1 MTKHQLFILVCIGAA
16 LAACSKKK
24 ETPASEKPVAGSG
37 SASASG
43 AGSASAAPSAGG
55 TKIGPIDLTAATV
68 DLAALFPGAKLTLHP
83 TDDSGGRY
91 DSYEFDTV
99 DVTQGDK
106 NLLVIE
112 LAPKSDR
119 ILNIIVLDPSI
130 ATPEGLDVGKPIT
143 DLAAKHADVTC
154 IEDKMGTECGGPST
168 GQLGYEL
175 AAEDGTGAEWGTEV
189 PIAKVPKESKIGQVH
204 WTAADGATGPTLT
217 KRPPLAADAGGG
229 SADVADDEAGG
240 GGLNEGPHKPTSD
253 EIDRCARVYAVTLA
267 CGIGVDE
274 EFGWVK
280 ADKKKLTRDQARKE
294 CSPEMSANE
303 DGESAF
309 PVPILAED
317 KVMKITVAALDGCA
331 KLKSA
336 LDEVAPGMGP
346 AGYDP
351 SK

>member
-1 MTKHQLFILVCIGAA
+1 MTKHQLFVLVCIGAA

-37 SASASG
+37 SASA
-43 AGSASAAPSAGG
+43 APTAPVATGG
-55 TKIGPIDLTAATV
+55 TKIGPIDVTAATV
-68 DLAALFPGAKLTLHP
+68 DLAALFPGAKLALHP

-91 DSYEFDTV
+91 DSYEFDTI

-106 NLLVIE
+106 DLLVIE

-119 ILNIIVLDPSI
+119 IQTIIVLDPSI

-154 IEDKMGTECGGPST
+154 MEDKMGTECGGTST
-168 GQLGYEL
+168 GQMSYEL
-175 AAEDGTGAEWGTEV
+175 GAEDGTGAEWGTDV
-189 PIAKVPKESKIGQVH
+189 AIAKVPKESKIGQVH
-204 WTAADGATGPTLT
+204 WNAPEGAKGPTIT

-229 SADVADDEAGG
+229 SDDAAEDEAGG
-240 GGLNEGPHKPTSD
+240 GAMNEAPHKPTAD

-267 CGIGVDE
+267 CGIGRDE

-280 ADKKKLTRDQARKE
+280 ADKKKLTRDQSRKE
-294 CSPEMSANE
+294 CSPDMSANE

-309 PVPILAED
+309 PVPILPED
-317 KVMKITVAALDGCA
+317 KVMKITVAALDGCGA
-331 KLKSA
+331 LKKT
-336 LDEVAPGMGP
+336 LDEVDPGMGP